1 MLIVLLNVIAF
12 CVSIAY
18 LGECSIQKR
27 KFRNDE
33 SPDTVAMK
41 KVAEAEIVIS
51 AFNVL
56 DEILFPANPLTK
68 FFSIF
73 VVMLCFAI
81 MIAFIAILENRK
93 EEW

>member
-18 LGECSIQKR
+18 LGCEYSIQKR

-41 KVAEAEIVIS
+41 KVAEAEIIIS

-56 DEILFPANPLTK
+56 DEILFPANPLTT

-81 MIAFIAILENRK
+81 MIAFIAMFLENRK
-93 EEW
+93 